1 MELIRATG
9 LTVDERLR
17 GVDLALNAGE
27 VLGIIGP
34 NGSGKS
40 TLLNCLAGVQA
51 HRGQVVIGGQ
61 PEKRLSANER
71 ARQLALLPQSSQ
83 SAWALNVE
91 NIVTLGRL
99 PWGDEDVDKIHHA
112 MHQAGIWQWR
122 ERRID
127 QLSGGEKTRVWL
139 ARVLAGEPRVLIA
152 DEPVAS
158 LDLYYQRHILDLLRT
173 YAGEGRG
180 VLVSIHD
187 LGLAA
192 RYCDRLC
199 LMHQGRLYRTGTPQQ
214 VLTPEHL
221 AEVFNVEVHVDFNVW
236 PPFIQPR

>member
-9 LTVDERLR
+9 LGVDERLL
-17 GVDLALNAGE
+17 GVDLTLNAGE

-40 TLLNCLAGVQA
+40 TLLNCLAGIQK
-51 HRGQVVIGGQ
+51 HRGQLDITGQ
-61 PEKRLSANER
+61 PERHMSANQR
-71 ARQLALLPQSSQ
+71 ARQVALLPQSSQ
-83 SAWALNVE
+83 SAWALSVA

-99 PWGDEDVDKIHHA
+99 PWGDEDADKIQHA
-112 MHQAGIWQWR
+112 MHQAGVWQWHD
-122 ERRID
+122 RRID
-127 QLSGGEKTRVWL
+127 QLSGGEQTRVWL

-158 LDLYYQRHILDLLRT
+158 LDLYYQRHILELLRT

-187 LGLAA
+187 LALAA

-199 LMHQGRLYRTGTPQQ
+199 LMHQGHLYRTGTPQQ

-221 AEVFNVEVHVDFNVW
+221 AEVFNVEVHVDFSVW
-236 PPFIQPR
+236 PPIIQPR

>member
-1 MELIRATG
+1 MELIRAHQ
-9 LTVDERLR
+9 LSVAERLHEA
-17 GVDLALNAGE
+17 DLALAAGE

-40 TLLNCLAGVQA
+40 TLLNCLAGVQMY
-51 HRGQVVIGGQ
+51 RGQVEIGGQ
-61 PEKRLSANER
+61 SSQDLRGDER
-71 ARQLALLPQSSQ
+71 ARQVALLPQSSQ
-83 SAWALNVE
+83 SAWALTVE

-99 PWGDEDVDKIHHA
+99 PWGDEDVGKIHHA
-112 MHQAGIWQWR
+112 MHQAGVWQWR
-122 ERRID
+122 GRRID
-127 QLSGGEKTRVWL
+127 QLSGGEQTRVWL

-158 LDLYYQRHILDLLRT
+158 LDLYYQRHILQLLRQ
-173 YAGEGRG
+173 YAGEGCG

-199 LMHQGRLYRTGTPQQ
+199 LMHQGRIYRTGTPEE
-214 VLTPEHL
+214 VLTAEDL
-221 AEVFNVEVHVDFNVW
+221 AEVFQVEVYVDFTQQ
-236 PPFIQPR
+236 PPIIQAR

>member
-1 MELIRATG
+1 MELIHAHA
-9 LTVDERLR
+9 LNVDERLH
-17 GVDLALNAGE
+17 GIDLTLAAGE

-40 TLLNCLAGVQA
+40 TLLNCLAGVQTY
-51 HRGQVVIGGQ
+51 RGQVDIGGQ
-61 PEKRLSANER
+61 PSQRLSSNER
-71 ARQLALLPQSSQ
+71 ARQVALLPQASL

-99 PWGDEDVDKIHHA
+99 PWGDEDADRIHHA
-112 MHQAGIWQWR
+112 MHQAGVWQWR
-122 ERRID
+122 DRRID
-127 QLSGGEKTRVWL
+127 QLSGGEQTRVWL
-139 ARVLAGEPRVLIA
+139 ARMLAGEPRILIA

-158 LDLYYQRHILDLLRT
+158 LDLYYQRHILDLLRA

-187 LGLAA
+187 LALAA

-221 AEVFNVEVHVDFNVW
+221 AEVFNVEVHVDFSVW
-236 PPFIQPR
+236 PPIIQPR

>member
-1 MELIRATG
+1 MELIRANG
-9 LTVDERLR
+9 LTVDDRLQ
-17 GVDLALNAGE
+17 GVELVLNAGE

-40 TLLNCLAGVQA
+40 TLLNCLAGVQTY
-51 HRGQVVIGGQ
+51 RGQVTFDGTPAQ
-61 PEKRLSANER
+61 RLSSNER
-71 ARQLALLPQSSQ
+71 ARQVALLPQASQ
-83 SAWALNVE
+83 SAWALSVE

-99 PWGDEDVDKIHHA
+99 PWGDEDADRIHHA
-112 MHQAGIWQWR
+112 MHQAGVWQWR
-122 ERRID
+122 HRRID
-127 QLSGGEKTRVWL
+127 QLSGGEQTRVWL

-187 LGLAA
+187 LALAA

-199 LMHQGRLYRTGTPQQ
+199 LMHQGRLYRTGTPEQ

-221 AEVFNVEVHVDFNVW
+221 GEVFKVEVHVDFSVW
-236 PPFIQPR
+236 PPIIQPR

>member
-1 MELIRATG
+1 MELIRAVG
-9 LTVDERLR
+9 VGVEERLQD
-17 GVDLALNAGE
+17 VDLNLNAGE
-27 VLGIIGP
+27 VIGIIGP

-51 HRGQVVIGGQ
+51 HHGQVLIGGQ
-61 PEKRLSANER
+61 PEKHLNAKER
-71 ARQLALLPQSSQ
+71 ARQVALLPQSSQ

-112 MHQAGIWQWR
+112 MHQAGVWQWR

-127 QLSGGEKTRVWL
+127 QLSGGEQTRVWL

-173 YAGEGRG
+173 YASEGRG
-180 VLVSIHD
+180 ALVSIHD
-187 LGLAA
+187 LALAA

-199 LMHQGRLYRTGTPQQ
+199 LMHQGRLYRIGTPQQ

-221 AEVFNVEVHVDFNVW
+221 AEVFNVEVHVDFSVW
-236 PPFIQPR
+236 PPIIQPR

>member
-9 LTVDERLR
+9 LGLDERLQ
-17 GVDLALNAGE
+17 GVDLSLNAGE

-51 HRGQVVIGGQ
+51 YRGQVHIAGQ
-61 PEKRLSANER
+61 PDRRLSANQR
-71 ARQLALLPQSSQ
+71 ARQVALLPQSSQ
-83 SAWALNVE
+83 SAWAMNVE

-99 PWGDEDVDKIHHA
+99 PWGDEDTDKIHYA
-112 MHQAGIWQWR
+112 MQQAGVWQWR
-122 ERRID
+122 NRRID
-127 QLSGGEKTRVWL
+127 QLSGGEQTRVWL
-139 ARVLAGEPRVLIA
+139 ARVLAGEPSVLIA

-158 LDLYYQRHILDLLRT
+158 LDLYYQRHILQLLRQ
-173 YAGEGRG
+173 YADEGRG

-187 LGLAA
+187 LALAA

-199 LMHQGRLYRTGTPQQ
+199 LMHEGRLYRTGTPQQ

-221 AEVFNVEVHVDFNVW
+221 SAVFQVEVHVDFDTQ
-236 PPFIQPR
+236 PPIIQPR

>member
-1 MELIRATG
+1 MELMRATG
-9 LTVDERLR
+9 LGVDERLQ
-17 GVDLALNAGE
+17 GIDLNLNAGE

-40 TLLNCLAGVQA
+40 TLLNCLAGIQP
-51 HRGQVVIGGQ
+51 HRGQLNIAGK
-61 PEKRLSANER
+61 PERHMSANQR
-71 ARQLALLPQSSQ
+71 ARQVALLPQSSQ

-99 PWGDEDVDKIHHA
+99 PWGDEDADKIHHA
-112 MHQAGIWQWR
+112 MHQAGVWQWR

-127 QLSGGEKTRVWL
+127 QLSGGEQSRVWL

-158 LDLYYQRHILDLLRT
+158 LDLYYQRHILELLRQ
-173 YAGEGRG
+173 YAGEGRA

-187 LGLAA
+187 LSLAA

-221 AEVFNVEVHVDFNVW
+221 AEVFNIEVHVDFSVW
-236 PPFIQPR
+236 PPIIQPR

>member
-1 MELIRATG
+1 MELIRATQ
-9 LTVDERLR
+9 LSVEDRLR
-17 GVDLALNAGE
+17 GVDLSLNTGE
-27 VLGIIGP
+27 VMGIIGP

-40 TLLNCLAGVQA
+40 TLLNCLAGIQT
-51 HRGQVVIGGQ
+51 HLGQVHIDGTPSQ
-61 PEKRLSANER
+61 RLSSIQR
-71 ARQLALLPQSSQ
+71 ARQVALLPQSSQ
-83 SAWALNVE
+83 SAWALSVE

-99 PWGDEDVDKIHHA
+99 PWGDEDADKIHHA
-112 MHQAGIWQWR
+112 MHQAGVWQWR

-127 QLSGGEKTRVWL
+127 QLSGGEQTRVWL

-152 DEPVAS
+152 DEPIAS
-158 LDLYYQRHILDLLRT
+158 LDLYYQRHILDLLKT

-187 LGLAA
+187 LALAA

-221 AEVFNVEVHVDFNVW
+221 TEVFNVEVHVDFRVW
-236 PPFIQPR
+236 PPIIQPR

>member
-9 LTVDERLR
+9 LAVDERLH

-112 MHQAGIWQWR
+112 MHQAGVWQWR
-122 ERRID
+122 ERRIE

-236 PPFIQPR
+236 PPIIHPR